1 MANRVLQQVQSF
13 ILSILIETKRE
24 TGKAMNQ
31 TVVMNA
37 VIRVI
42 VLALVFS
49 AMFGVVYGAGVWIVP
64 LIGNTDKAILAAINP
79 DTYAP
84 GFDQFFRAVTDYTNL
99 LIALPLISWM
109 VAYAVYALIPRYKFY
124 VAGFLAV
131 EAVFALV
138 QGRVVP
144 EKIGI
149 GSGLL
154 ILLSI
159 CAVIGLAAH
168 LLHVS
173 VFRRII
179 PGYKTYVTG
188 LLGIEAIVVVGLAAT
203 GRLWPNS
210 VYMGANVL
218 LVVSSAFFLGLA
230 AYLFHTMD
238 DDAMRRFARVFWLVL
253 ISIYLTDAFGT
264 NRIKEAIARPR
275 PFNDANKPWNESVRR
290 IPDEY
295 LQGRNSYPSGHVS
308 GTFGLLTP
316 IFWHVR
322 NRKVRAALVGWGC
335 LQGISR
341 VYTAAH
347 FPFDCLMG
355 GLLGF
360 GVGTLVFFTLWGR
373 TTWPPQEPA
382 AGKQPY
388 PVT

>member
-1 MANRVLQQVQSF
+1 MANRVLRHVQF
-13 ILSILIETKRE
+13 TLQFILIETGIE
-24 TGKAMNQ
+24 TEKTMNQ
-31 TVVMNA
+31 TVIRNAAFRVVGLVLGFAVMY
-37 VIRVI
+37 
-42 VLALVFS
+42 
-49 AMFGVVYGAGVWIVP
+49 GVVYAAGVWIVP
-64 LIGNTDKAILAAINP
+64 LTSGTDKAILAAINP
-79 DTYAP
+79 DAYAP
-84 GFDQFFRAVTDYTNL
+84 GFDQFFRAVTDYTNF

-109 VAYAVYALIPRYKFY
+109 VAYAIYQMMPRYRLY
-124 VAGFLAV
+124 VAGFLVA
-131 EAVFALV
+131 EAVFMLV
-138 QGRVVP
+138 QGRILP
-144 EKIGI
+144 EKIGV

-168 LLHVS
+168 LLYAA

-179 PGYKTYVTG
+179 PCYKAYVTG
-188 LLGIEAIVVVGLAAT
+188 LLGIETVVVAVLAAT
-203 GRLWPNS
+203 GRIWPNS
-210 VYMGANVL
+210 VYLGANVL
-218 LVVSSAFFLGLA
+218 LVVSSAFFLGLT
-230 AYLFHTMD
+230 AYLFHTMSD
-238 DDAMRRFARVFWLVL
+238 EAMRRFARVFWLVL
-253 ISIYLTDAFGT
+253 ISIYMTDAFGT

-322 NRKVRAALVGWGC
+322 SRKVRAGLIGWGC
-335 LQGISR
+335 LQGLSR

-373 TTWPPQEPA
+373 STWATDKEVSETA
-382 AGKQPY
+382 
-388 PVT
+388 